1 MELRW
6 LGCRGFMDHM
16 IWMGC
21 EGQNK
26 RQNLHT
32 TFFVMIHDPA
42 YKQDCELV
50 RSQNQG
56 IYRWGKSHDNYTL
69 LLDEYVQSK
78 DVGVCTNPQH
88 FPTFESHLVTKK
100 QTPAK
105 STRTANCPMRQES
118 GPAIIE
124 REQYIKLT
132 IQDHLGDRTTYKPLT
147 RIRRKQLVYKFLLKN
162 G

>member
-1 MELRW
+1 MAW
-6 LGCRGFMDHM
+6 LSRFYGPYDF
-16 IWMGC
+16 WMGC

-32 TFFVMIHDPA
+32 AFFVMIHDPA

-78 DVGVCTNPQH
+78 DVCANPSPQST

-118 GPAIIE
+118 GPS
-124 REQYIKLT
+124 Y
-132 IQDHLGDRTTYKPLT
+132 H
-147 RIRRKQLVYKFLLKN
+147 
-162 G
+162 